1 MLMYCKMITTIA
13 LATSAI
19 LSRNY
24 HFFFMVRTFKVYS
37 LNKFQVYSTLLLTVV
52 TTLYI
57 RSLGPIHLVIESL
70 FPMNISF
77 FCHPQP
83 WQPSFYS
90 VSLSS
95 TFF

>member
-37 LNKFQVYSTLLLTVV
+37 LNKLQVYIIAKSPCCTLN
-52 TTLYI
+52 
-57 RSLGPIHLVIESL
+57 P
-70 FPMNISF
+70 
-77 FCHPQP
+77 
-83 WQPSFYS
+83 
-90 VSLSS
+90 
-95 TFF
+95 